1 MGEQTMNIK
10 PLFQNDKDITLNEYL
25 RRCNID
31 DPIGYINPSNEVIE
45 SYTQYDGMG
54 DACMLLYDAIT
65 SDEYIVIVCDS
76 DCDGYCSSAMAYQFL
91 INQGVPEEAII
102 VLFHTSKQHGLS
114 NDIMAQLNVLDAVD
128 VGDIGLVWL
137 PDAGTN
143 DADQSAILA
152 LQNVPVLITDHHEK
166 ERENP
171 HAVIV
176 NNQTS
181 DNVNNKDL
189 CGTGVTHK
197 VISAYCKRFNSTFH
211 TKVLDLVAL
220 STISDVCDVR
230 SLENR
235 MIIKWGLSHINNEF
249 IRAMCD
255 EFIADGDITPTSL
268 AWNIIPKINAVCRGD
283 DQDLKEE
290 LFYALA
296 NWHKIP
302 RVIEQIKKA
311 HTTQRNTVN
320 ELYEK
325 ALDIKPIG
333 DRVKIFEFDNTP
345 YTGLIATKLSDH
357 YACPCMVVHKHGDI
371 YSGSMR
377 SPCEL
382 KDKLNDSGLMTL
394 CMGHSQACGVGW
406 KTQNTNKL
414 STYCE
419 QLDLTPSEKSVI
431 ISTDNVLI
439 NPYVFRLAEDGKDL
453 WGQGIPEPKIH
464 ISNITINGQDIKEIG
479 SDKTTIKWLYGDV
492 EMIKFF
498 CTKEFKQRL
507 NVGKNVNM
515 TLEVIGTPSIN
526 SFRGKD
532 TKQIVIDEIEIQG

>member
-1 MGEQTMNIK
+1 MNVK
-10 PLFQNDKDITLNEYL
+10 PIFQNDKDITLNGYL
-25 RRCNID
+25 RRCGID
-31 DPIGYINPSNEVIE
+31 DPIGYIKPSSEVVE
-45 SYTQYDGMG
+45 PPM
-54 DACMLLYDAIT
+54 LYDNMYNAVELLERAIEGN
-65 SDEYIVIVCDS
+65 SNIIIVCDS
-76 DCDGYCSSAMAYQFL
+76 DCDGYCSSAMAYKFL
-91 INQGVPEEAII
+91 TSWGVPSKDIK

-114 NDIMAQLNVLDAVD
+114 KDIMGQISQ
-128 VGDIGLVWL
+128 IGLDNIDLIWL

-143 DADQSAILA
+143 DTDQSAIFA
-152 LQNVPVLITDHHEK
+152 LQDIPVLITDHHGK
-166 ERENP
+166 ERENS
-171 HAVIV
+171 HATIV

-181 DNVNNKDL
+181 NDVTNKDL

-211 TKVLDLVAL
+211 TDVLDLVAL
-220 STISDVCDVR
+220 ATISDVCDIR

-255 EFIADGDITPTSL
+255 EFISDGDITPTSL
-268 AWNIIPKINAVCRGD
+268 AWNVVPKINAVCRGD
-283 DQDLKEE
+283 NQQLKED
-290 LFYALA
+290 LFYAFA
-296 NWHKIP
+296 ISRKDTSE
-302 RVIEQIKKA
+302 VIDAIKKA

-357 YACPCMVVHKHGDI
+357 YSCPCMVVHKHDDI

-382 KDKLNDSGLMTL
+382 KDKLSDSGLMTL

-419 QLDLTPSEKSVI
+419 QLDLTPTEKSVI

-439 NPYVFRLAEDGKDL
+439 NPYVFRLTEDGKDL
-453 WGQGIPEPKIH
+453 WGHGVPEPKIH
-464 ISNITINGQDIKEIG
+464 ISNITINGQEIKEIG
-479 SDKTTIKWLYGDV
+479 ANKTTIKFLYGDV
-492 EMIKFF
+492 EFIKFF
-498 CTKEFKQRL
+498 CSKDFKKKL
-507 NVGKNVNM
+507 HVDEDINM
-515 TLEVIGTPSIN
+515 TLEIIGTPSIN
-526 SFRGKD
+526 SFRGND
-532 TKQIVIDEIEIQG
+532 TKQIVIEEVEVN

>member
-1 MGEQTMNIK
+1 MNVR
-10 PLFQNDKDITLNEYL
+10 PLFNNDKDITLNEYL
-25 RRCNID
+25 RRCGID
-31 DPIGYINPSNEVIE
+31 DPVGYINPSNEVIE
-45 SYTQYDGMG
+45 SYAQYDGMG
-54 DACMLLYDAIT
+54 DACALLYNAIT

-91 INQGVPEEAII
+91 IDQGVPEEAII

-114 NDIMAQLNVLDAVD
+114 NDIMAQLNALDAVD

-143 DADQSAILA
+143 DEEACAYLA
-152 LQNVPVLITDHHEK
+152 SKDIPVLITDHHEK
-166 ERENP
+166 ERDNGY
-171 HAVIV
+171 AVIV
-176 NNQTS
+176 NNQMS
-181 DNVNNKDL
+181 NEVINKEL

-197 VISAYCKRFNSTFH
+197 VITGYCKRHNSTFH
-211 TKVLDLVAL
+211 QKVLDLVAL
-220 STISDVCDVR
+220 ATISDVCDVR

-255 EFIADGDITPTSL
+255 EFIPNGEITPISL
-268 AWNIIPKINAVCRGD
+268 AWNVVPKINAICRGD
-283 DQDLKEE
+283 NQQLKED
-290 LFYALA
+290 LFYAFA
-296 NWHKIP
+296 ISGKDTSE
-302 RVIEQIKKA
+302 VIDAIKKA

-382 KDKLNDSGLMTL
+382 KGKLSDSGLMTL

-479 SDKTTIKWLYGDV
+479 SNKTTIKWLYGDV
-492 EMIKFF
+492 EIIKFF

-507 NVGKNVNM
+507 NVGKNANM
-515 TLEVIGTPSIN
+515 TLEIIGTPSIN

-532 TKQIVIDEIEIQG
+532 TKQIIIDEIEIGRS